1 MYKHFLV
8 PLDDTA
14 LSSANVESA
23 IALARRLEA
32 RITFFHANPDFG
44 ATDDGALL
52 RSFEPALFR
61 EGADGATHALLAKA
75 VSSGKAAGISC
86 SAVSATSDHPAEAI
100 VAAAAARG
108 CDLVVM
114 ASRGT
119 TAGKWSGWLYNS
131 QTERVLRRSP
141 VALLVTR
148 VATVQPITDMDR
160 ALGIVQDEHR
170 SIAVVVQS
178 MGEIVREAA
187 AAGGAPDFNSLARM
201 VGYMIAFPQSVHHP
215 KEEQFLHRALRRRTS
230 ASESLL
236 GEVEAQHATESA
248 LIDRVSECLASAV
261 ADPAQD
267 MQPLFQAVNT
277 LSEHVWRHL
286 RLEERL
292 VLPLMRQHLL
302 EEDWSE
308 IAEAFGANDD
318 PRFGDLTGEEF
329 KRLFTRIANQS
340 VRAG

>member
-1 MYKHFLV
+1 VYKHFLV

-14 LSSANVESA
+14 LSSANVDSA
-23 IALARRLEA
+23 IALARPLDA
-32 RITFFHANPDFG
+32 RITFFHAKPDFG
-44 ATDDGALL
+44 ATDDGARL
-52 RSFEPALFR
+52 RSFDPELFR
-61 EGADGATHALLAKA
+61 EGADGNTHALLAKA
-75 VSSGKAAGISC
+75 VASGKAAGVSC
-86 SAVSATSDHPAEAI
+86 TAVSASSEHPAEAI
-100 VAAAAARG
+100 VEAALAMD

-114 ASRGT
+114 ASRGST
-119 TAGKWSGWLYNS
+119 GSRWSGWLYNS

-170 SIAVVVQS
+170 SIAVVVHS

-187 AAGGAPDFNSLARM
+187 ASGNAPDFTSLARM

-215 KEEQFLHRALRRRTS
+215 KEEQFLHRALRRRTA

-248 LIDRVSECLASAV
+248 LIDQVSECLASAV

-267 MQPLFQAVNT
+267 MQPLFESVHT

-302 EEDWSE
+302 EEDWAE
-308 IAEAFGANDD
+308 IAQAFGANDD
-318 PRFGDLTGEEF
+318 PRFGDLTGDEF

-340 VRAG
+340 ACLR